1 VRALSVVLCLLS
13 VGGGVRFDSNRAV
26 VSSSA
31 SVVVEDLRF
40 WIRFVGRRLE
50 MHGEQAA
57 GTTKEG
63 SEGRGGEEREPTA
76 GGEKLQ

>member
-1 VRALSVVLCLLS
+1 M
-13 VGGGVRFDSNRAV
+13 
-26 VSSSA
+26 SSSA